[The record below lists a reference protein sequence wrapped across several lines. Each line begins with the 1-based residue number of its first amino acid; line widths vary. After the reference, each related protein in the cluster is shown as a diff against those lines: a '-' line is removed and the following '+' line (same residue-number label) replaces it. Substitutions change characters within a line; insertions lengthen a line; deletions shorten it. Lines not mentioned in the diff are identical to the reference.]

1 MSGYSSFLFLY
12 AMNIYHHKFKAFVYH
27 TMISLIVAALV
38 TLVVKL
44 VWYPTPY
51 DQICGGL
58 SLLYLVISVDLV
70 LGPLLTFVVF
80 DLKKSK
86 RELVRDLVIVG
97 VLQFVGLLY
106 GMHTVFLAR
115 PVAVVFNGK
124 QFDVVTQVQ
133 IAEDKLPDAAP
144 DFRRLSLTG
153 PRLLSMR
160 AAQSESERM
169 ELMVLSVTGQLRGV
183 MPAFWQDYTL
193 SKNQVVREA
202 SSVEDLYKQYPAD
215 DVLIDAQ
222 IAKSGLN
229 RSQVVFLPIVSA
241 RNSWTVLLNKETAEM
256 IGFVPKDA
264 SF

>member
-1 MSGYSSFLFLY
+1 
-12 AMNIYHHKFKAFVYH
+12 MNIYRLKFKAFSYH
-27 TMISLIVAALV
+27 AIISLIIAALV
-38 TLVVKL
+38 TSVVKL
-44 VWYPTPY
+44 VWYPAPY
-51 DQICGGL
+51 DQLCGGL
-58 SLLYLVISVDLV
+58 NLLFLVIGVDLV

-86 RELVRDLVIVG
+86 SELVRDLVIVG
-97 VLQFVGLLY
+97 LLQLIGLLY
-106 GMHTVFLAR
+106 GMYIVFLAR
-115 PVAVVFNGK
+115 PVVVVFNGK

-133 IAEDKLPDAAP
+133 ITENKLPDAAP
-144 DFRRLSLTG
+144 DFRRLSMTG

-160 AAQSESERM
+160 AAQSESERT
-169 ELMVLSVTGQLRGV
+169 ELMVLSVTGQLKGV
-183 MPAFWQDYTL
+183 MPAFWQDYAL

-202 SSVEDLYKQYPAD
+202 SSVDDLYKQYPAD